1 MPQEL
6 AHTNQPVDACHFTS
20 AVPLLNTG
28 PRCEASELALKVGKA
43 GKGAVSCCCGGGCA
57 AGWAAKP
64 NWKPGVGAAAA
75 AEAGFGAAAGVRPK
89 TAAALAAMSCWEGA
103 EGCTKLGAEAK
114 LAV

>member
-1 MPQEL
+1 MPQESE
-6 AHTNQPVDACHFTS
+6 HTNQLVHFTS
-20 AVPLLNTG
+20 AVPLLKTG
-28 PRCEASELALKVGKA
+28 PLCAASELTLKVGKA
-43 GKGAVSCCCGGGCA
+43 GKGAACCCRCGGGTTD
-57 AGWAAKP
+57 GWAAKP
-64 NWKPGVGAAAA
+64 NWKLGVGAA